1 MTALIIYHMK
11 YNLKPFY
18 PYILA
23 LIVILIFAYLSKEML
38 EIDIYKLDLS
48 VNAWAAGLR
57 TPFWTQVMKLITD
70 IGVIGGT
77 FVIGVLAARLWFQRH
92 SKLAV
97 ALLCSGLGA
106 GVFTSILKVI
116 IARNRP
122 ELTNRLVTETS
133 FSFPSGHATTAFVA
147 FPILAIMVYYSS
159 RFPKAVQ
166 YFLIALLSL
175 FPFVV
180 AFSRLYLGVHYLTDV
195 VAGAVVGLC
204 ATCVFYYFHSK
215 YNHD

>member
-1 MTALIIYHMK
+1 MLDVK
-11 YNLKPFY
+11 LKNFY

-23 LIVILIFAYLSKEML
+23 LIVILVFAYLSKEML

-57 TPFWTQVMKLITD
+57 TPLWTQVMKLVTD
-70 IGVIGGT
+70 FGMIGGT
-77 FVIGVLAARLWFQRH
+77 FVIGILAARLWIQKH
-92 SKLAV
+92 TQLAV
-97 ALLCSGLGA
+97 AFLCSGLGA
-106 GVFTSILKVI
+106 GAFTSILKVI

-122 ELTNRLVTETS
+122 ELVNRLVTETS

-147 FPILAIMVYYSS
+147 FPILAIMIYYSS
-159 RFPKAVQ
+159 RFPKVIQ
-166 YFLIALLSL
+166 YLLIGLLVI

-180 AFSRLYLGVHYLTDV
+180 AFSRLYLGVHYFTDV
-195 VAGAVVGLC
+195 VAGAFVGLS
-204 ATCVFYYFHSK
+204 ATCVFYHFHSK